1 MKLLYANSKIVMKL
15 NVAAITVLVLGGV
28 GASYSLLRA
37 EDHSTRSVWDGVY
50 TFEQAQ
56 RGEEFYRQQC
66 MRCHGRFLDGD
77 TLAPPLAGMLFL
89 SAWDGVT
96 LDKLYVRITRDM
108 ADNNAGKQNAEINA
122 AMLAYLLAFNDF
134 PSGKTD
140 LPSTAQK
147 LGEIRFDQS
156 RPEKK

>member
-1 MKLLYANSKIVMKL
+1 MKLLYADSKKVMKFKI
-15 NVAAITVLVLGGV
+15 AAMTALVLAGIGV
-28 GASYSLLRA
+28 SYPLLHA
-37 EDHSTRSVWDGVY
+37 EDRSTRSVWDGVY
-50 TFEQAQ
+50 TYEQAQ
-56 RGEEFYRQQC
+56 RGETFYQQQC

-77 TLAPPLAGMLFL
+77 SLAPPLAGMQFL

-96 LDKLYVRITRDM
+96 LDKLYVRISRDM

-147 LGEIRFDQS
+147 LSEIRFDQI